1 MNQLFQAFSEGMA
14 HIFCLDAVD
23 HILFLLV
30 LCASYDYSMLK
41 RIFWLVT
48 AFTIG
53 HAFTFVLSA
62 LGCAPSVRSWAEV
75 LIPFT
80 ILLTAIVNWC
90 KPERQKG
97 LIEKGKTLIYLL
109 TITCGSIHGLAIGSM
124 IRIKLDPGEN
134 FLGQLIGFNLGVE
147 VAQIAVVVLILTAQW
162 SLMRLLGIKL
172 GHWRIGVSGI
182 GFGAALLILL
192 DTL

>member
-1 MNQLFQAFSEGMA
+1 M
-14 HIFCLDAVD
+14 C
-23 HILFLLV
+23 
-30 LCASYDYSMLK
+30 K
-41 RIFWLVT
+41 R
-48 AFTIG
+48 
-53 HAFTFVLSA
+53 
-62 LGCAPSVRSWAEV
+62 E
-75 LIPFT
+75 
-80 ILLTAIVNWC
+80 VNWC

-147 VAQIAVVVLILTAQW
+147 VAQIAVVVLILTTQW
-162 SLMRLLGIKL
+162 TLMRLLGIKL

>member
-1 MNQLFQAFSEGMA
+1 MNQILQAFSEGMA

-62 LGCAPSVRSWAEV
+62 LGYTPSVRSWAEIM
-75 LIPFT
+75 IPFT
-80 ILLTAIVNWC
+80 ILITAIVNWY
-90 KPERQKG
+90 KPERQKD

-109 TITCGSIHGLAIGSM
+109 TISCGSIHGLAIGSM

-134 FLGQLIGFNLGVE
+134 FISQLIGFNLGVE
-147 VAQIAVVVLILTAQW
+147 VAQIAVVVLILATQR
-162 SLMRLLGIKL
+162 SLRGLLRIKL
-172 GHWRIGVSGI
+172 VHWKIGVSGI

>member
-1 MNQLFQAFSEGMA
+1 MNQILQAFSEGMA

-62 LGCAPSVRSWAEV
+62 LGYTPSVRSWAEIM
-75 LIPFT
+75 IPFT
-80 ILLTAIVNWC
+80 ILITAIVNWY
-90 KPERQKG
+90 KPERQKD

-109 TITCGSIHGLAIGSM
+109 TISCGSIHGLAIGSM

-134 FLGQLIGFNLGVE
+134 FISQLLGFNLGVE
-147 VAQIAVVVLILTAQW
+147 VAQIAVVVLILATQR
-162 SLMRLLGIKL
+162 SLMGLLRIKL
-172 GHWRIGVSGI
+172 VHWKIGVSGI

>member
-1 MNQLFQAFSEGMA
+1 MNQIFQAFSEGMA

-30 LCASYDYSMLK
+30 LCASYNYSMLK

-53 HAFTFVLSA
+53 HAFTFIISA
-62 LGCAPSVRSWAEV
+62 LGYAPSVREWAETM
-75 LIPFT
+75 IPFT
-80 ILLTAIVNWC
+80 ILITAIVNWF

-97 LIEKGKTLIYLL
+97 LIERGKTLIYLL

-124 IRIKLDPGEN
+124 IRIKLDAGEN
-134 FLGQLIGFNLGVE
+134 FISQLIGFNLGVE
-147 VAQIAVVVLILTAQW
+147 VAQIAVVLLILAIQI
-162 SLMRLLGIKL
+162 SLRFLLGIKL
-172 GHWRIGVSGI
+172 SHWKIGVSGI

>member
-1 MNQLFQAFSEGMA
+1 MNQIFQAFSEGMA

-30 LCASYDYSMLK
+30 LCASYNYSMLK

-53 HAFTFVLSA
+53 HAFTFIISA
-62 LGCAPSVRSWAEV
+62 LGYAHSVREWAEIM
-75 LIPFT
+75 IPFT
-80 ILLTAIVNWC
+80 ILITAIVNWF

-97 LIEKGKTLIYLL
+97 LIERGKTLIYLL

-124 IRIKLDPGEN
+124 IRIKLDAGEN
-134 FLGQLIGFNLGVE
+134 FISQLIGFNLGVE
-147 VAQIAVVVLILTAQW
+147 VAQIAVVLLILAIQI
-162 SLMRLLGIKL
+162 SLRFLLGIKL
-172 GHWRIGVSGI
+172 SHWKIGVSGI

>member
-1 MNQLFQAFSEGMA
+1 MNQILQAFSEGMA

-62 LGCAPSVRSWAEV
+62 LGYTPSVRSWAEIM
-75 LIPFT
+75 IPFT
-80 ILLTAIVNWC
+80 ILITAIVNWY
-90 KPERQKG
+90 KPERQKD

-109 TITCGSIHGLAIGSM
+109 TISCGSIHGLAIGSM

-134 FLGQLIGFNLGVE
+134 FISQLLGFNLGVE
-147 VAQIAVVVLILTAQW
+147 VAQIAVVVLILATQR
-162 SLMRLLGIKL
+162 SLRGLLRIKL
-172 GHWRIGVSGI
+172 VHWKIGVSGI

>member
-1 MNQLFQAFSEGMA
+1 MNQILQAFSEGMA

-30 LCASYDYSMLK
+30 LCASYDYSMVK

-53 HAFTFVLSA
+53 HAFTFILSA
-62 LGCAPSVRSWAEV
+62 LGYTPSVRSWAEIM
-75 LIPFT
+75 IPFT
-80 ILLTAIVNWC
+80 ILITAIVNWY
-90 KPERQKG
+90 KPERQKD
-97 LIEKGKTLIYLL
+97 LRETGKTLIYLL
-109 TITCGSIHGLAIGSM
+109 TISCGSIHGLAIGSM

-134 FLGQLIGFNLGVE
+134 FISQLIGFNLGVE
-147 VAQIAVVVLILTAQW
+147 VAQIAVVVLILATQRY
-162 SLMRLLGIKL
+162 LMGLLRIKL
-172 GHWRIGVSGI
+172 VHWKIGVSGI

>member
-1 MNQLFQAFSEGMA
+1 MNQILQAFSEGMA

-62 LGCAPSVRSWAEV
+62 LGYTPSVRSWAEIM
-75 LIPFT
+75 IPFT
-80 ILLTAIVNWC
+80 ILITAIVNWY
-90 KPERQKG
+90 KPERQKD

-109 TITCGSIHGLAIGSM
+109 TISCGSIHGLAIGSM
-124 IRIKLDPGEN
+124 IRIKLDSGEN
-134 FLGQLIGFNLGVE
+134 FISQLIGFNLGVE
-147 VAQIAVVVLILTAQW
+147 VAQIAVVVLILATQR
-162 SLMRLLGIKL
+162 SLRGLLRIKL
-172 GHWRIGVSGI
+172 VHWKIGVSGI